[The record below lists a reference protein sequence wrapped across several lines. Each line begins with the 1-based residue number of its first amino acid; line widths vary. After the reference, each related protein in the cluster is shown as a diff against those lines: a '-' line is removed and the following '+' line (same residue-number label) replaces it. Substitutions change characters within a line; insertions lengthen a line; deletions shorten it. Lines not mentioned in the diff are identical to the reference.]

1 MLDEHCPSC
10 AGSPGSNG
18 WTSVLARATRCIP
31 AHAAEPPSSAR
42 RPGAGTG
49 GRPRPVPLVPP
60 DRGPSPFALRV
71 TSGLPCPS
79 DRPEAA
85 ARMLAVRRLIPF
97 LLLGPFVLG
106 SSAPHVQVVLSGDV
120 HVRRG
125 EVSRDVV
132 VVHGSADVDGTVQGS
147 VVVFDGPVTIA
158 GSVRGDVAAL
168 DGTVTLL
175 RGSHVTGDVWVG

>member
-1 MLDEHCPSC
+1 
-10 AGSPGSNG
+10 
-18 WTSVLARATRCIP
+18 
-31 AHAAEPPSSAR
+31 
-42 RPGAGTG
+42 
-49 GRPRPVPLVPP
+49 
-60 DRGPSPFALRV
+60 
-71 TSGLPCPS
+71 
-79 DRPEAA
+79 
-85 ARMLAVRRLIPF
+85 MLAVRRLIPF

-147 VVVFDGPVTIA
+147 VVVFDGPVTVA
-158 GSVRGDVAAL
+158 GIVRGDVAAL

-175 RGSHVTGDVWVG
+175 RGSHVTGDVWVGRGGAVVQVGSAIDGSLHTGGLLRLAAPSLQANTDSRRTTSATGEVV